1 MLLEFS
7 VSNFMSFKDKTTL
20 SMIPSIQSNAKTIEI
35 KGVKVLKFAAI
46 YGANASGKSNLIKAF
61 TVMGKIIYS
70 GVSKRIKDLYCRTDN
85 ENKTKPTIFSA
96 TFYAGEK
103 FYNYSF
109 EVNLIEGKALSET
122 LCEIN
127 PKTNKVK
134 KIYSYKKGD
143 LEFAK
148 VFFLK
153 DIDSFN
159 ANRITTYLFDNS
171 KIDNKLFVTEL
182 INKDWENSK
191 LGFIADFEDWYGSI
205 DVNLADRPIDNMQ
218 YLDRKDERSRVGQ
231 ILNELNTGVSD
242 ISFVEITKDQFVEET
257 SKSFVEETLK
267 DLSEKYEEV
276 QKKDKKGKIV
286 YTVRGDAYYRLSI
299 SQKEGLKIKT
309 IRLYHQ
315 NCENTFDFGDESD
328 GTKRLFDLLDIVF
341 TSNKNSVYVI
351 DEIERSL
358 HPVLTYKLIQILN
371 EELDAKNIQLIFTTH
386 ETHIMDLKLFRRDE
400 IWFME
405 KDNQGHSKLFSL
417 DIFKTRHEKIIKDG
431 YINGLYGGIPLFKKI
446 ED

>member
-7 VSNFMSFKDKTTL
+7 VSNFLSFNEKTTL

-61 TVMGKIIYS
+61 TAMEKLVLF
-70 GVSKRIKDLYCRTDN
+70 GVNKGLKDSYCRTDS
-85 ENKTKPTIFSA
+85 ENKKRPTLFSA
-96 TFYAGEK
+96 TFYSGDR

-109 EVNLIEGKALSET
+109 EVNLFEGKALSET

-127 PKTNKVK
+127 PKTSKVK

-143 LEFAK
+143 LDFSK

-153 DIDSFN
+153 DVDSFN
-159 ANRITTYLFDNS
+159 ISRITTYLFDNA
-171 KIDNKLFVTEL
+171 KIENKLFVTEL

-191 LGFIADFEDWYGSI
+191 LGFIKDFEDWFNSI
-205 DVNLADRPIDNMQ
+205 DITHADRPINNMQ
-218 YLDRKDERSRVGQ
+218 YLDRTDERNRVGK

-257 SKSFVEETLK
+257 GKSFAEDTLK
-267 DLSEKYEEV
+267 VLSDKYEEV
-276 QKKDKKGKIV
+276 QKKDKKGIIKLTI
-286 YTVRGDAYYRLSI
+286 RGDAYYRLSI
-299 SQKEGLKIKT
+299 SQEKGINIKT
-309 IRLYHQ
+309 IRLHHQ
-315 NCENTFDFGDESD
+315 NCDNIFDFSDESD

-371 EELDAKNIQLIFTTH
+371 EELDVKNIQLIFTTH
-386 ETHIMDLKLFRRDE
+386 ETHIMDIKLFRRDE

-405 KDNQGHSKLFSL
+405 KDNIGHSKLYSL
-417 DIFKTRHEKIIKDG
+417 DIFKTRHEKIIRDG

-446 ED
+446 EE